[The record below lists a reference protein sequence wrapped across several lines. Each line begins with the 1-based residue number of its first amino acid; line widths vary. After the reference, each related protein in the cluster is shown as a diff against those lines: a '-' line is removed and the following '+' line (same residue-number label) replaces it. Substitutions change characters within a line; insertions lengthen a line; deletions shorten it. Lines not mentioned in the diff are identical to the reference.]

1 MGWEKDKRKMRKLLK
16 SEVRMHTIDQ
26 LAWMPDDDL
35 MGLYMTLERDREN
48 VLSMRGK
55 DVTPIE
61 VEICYVQRELD
72 IRNTRRRAHTQWLA
86 NLGAEGV
93 VDAKAN

>member
-1 MGWEKDKRKMRKLLK
+1 MGNEKDKRKMRKLLK
-16 SEVRMHTIDQ
+16 SEVRLHTIDQ
-26 LAWMPDDDL
+26 LAWMIDDDL
-35 MGLYMTLERDREN
+35 MSLYMSLERDRDN

-55 DVTPIE
+55 DATPIE

-72 IRNTRRRAHTQWLA
+72 IRNTRRRAHSQWLA

-93 VDAKAN
+93 NDAKSN

>member
-1 MGWEKDKRKMRKLLK
+1 MRKQLLK
-16 SEVRMHTIDQ
+16 SEVRLHTIDQ

-72 IRNTRRRAHTQWLA
+72 IRNTRRRAHQQWLS

>member
-1 MGWEKDKRKMRKLLK
+1 MGNEKDRKKMRKLLK
-16 SEVRMHTIDQ
+16 SEVRLHTIDQ

-35 MGLYMTLERDREN
+35 MGLYMTLDRDREN

-61 VEICYVQRELD
+61 IELCYVQRELD
-72 IRNTRRRAHTQWLA
+72 IRNTRRRAHSQWLV
-86 NLGAEGV
+86 NLGAEGI
-93 VDAKAN
+93 VDAKSN

>member
-1 MGWEKDKRKMRKLLK
+1 MGRKKDKRNMKKLLK
-16 SEVRMHTIDQ
+16 SEVRLHTIDQ

-35 MGLYMTLERDREN
+35 MDLYMTLERDREN
-48 VLSMRGK
+48 VLSIRGK

-61 VEICYVQRELD
+61 IEICYVQRELD
-72 IRNTRRRAHTQWLA
+72 IRNSRRQAHAKWLA
-86 NLGAEGV
+86 NLGVEGM